1 MDKELLVMKVWRVPP
16 MGKLEVE
23 VNGRRIQTLEQAG
36 HPAVQQRL
44 QTAIGEL
51 ISFAGGYQ
59 ELVNQ
64 GFAPSLKLSS
74 DAATTQP
81 SSRVEAEFLK
91 SLENQFDDE
100 QGKRPNAGR
109 TKEASVPAP
118 SAPNE
123 AETPLMS
130 LADEIDAILQ
140 KHVRAH
146 PRMAGRSI
154 HLHPAPTGGL
164 QIEVD
169 GIYYKRPGEIPDK
182 TVQLLIKNA
191 LLEWESR

>member
-1 MDKELLVMKVWRVPP
+1 MDKEMLVMKVWRVPP

-23 VNGRRIQTLEQAG
+23 VNGRRIRALAEAG

-64 GFAPSLKLSS
+64 GFAPSLKLSAP
-74 DAATTQP
+74 AATARQ
-81 SSRVEAEFLK
+81 RQDAEAEFLK
-91 SLENQFDDE
+91 SIENQFVE
-100 QGKRPNAGR
+100 GQESRPETRRTEAGR
-109 TKEASVPAP
+109 LPASP
-118 SAPNE
+118 SP
-123 AETPLMS
+123 
-130 LADEIDAILQ
+130 ADEESPPLSLVEEIDVILQ
-140 KHVRAH
+140 KHVRNH
-146 PRMAGRSI
+146 PHMAGRSI
-154 HLHPAPTGGL
+154 HLHPAPAGRL

-169 GIYYKRPGEIPDK
+169 GVFYTRPGEIPDK
-182 TVQLLIKNA
+182 AVQGLIKNA